1 MSKFKKLLSQ
11 SSSGQS
17 LSGQSSSGSPSESS
31 SSPKSSLDQGPDPR
45 LIGVETDSLEPRRS
59 EPKNPAPDL
68 PKTLTQ
74 SSGLPAPKKLSPQ
87 AYVATPGIP
96 ASLDLKA
103 MELKAV
109 ELKPNPSSE
118 ADYIKVSIYLQRQTH
133 RAVKQA
139 LLEDPEASVAE
150 LSDLIEGLLT
160 QWLGSRF

>member
-11 SSSGQS
+11 ASSGQA
-17 LSGQSSSGSPSESS
+17 SSGSPSKSAPESS
-31 SSPKSSLDQGPDPR
+31 PELPPDQRPDPSG
-45 LIGVETDSLEPRRS
+45 IGVEPEPLELEGFASKSSITDP
-59 EPKNPAPDL
+59 PKD
-68 PKTLTQ
+68 LTQ

-96 ASLDLKA
+96 SALDLRAKA

-109 ELKPNPSSE
+109 ELKPNPSP
-118 ADYIKVSIYLQRQTH
+118 DYIKVSIYLQRQTH

-160 QWLGSRF
+160 QWLGSRR